1 MVFTEDKY
9 VFPPFKDGVKGGN
22 LEFLYQPLSH
32 DILLENPTY
41 QRNKEAPKRWT
52 QFCKIA
58 P

>member
-1 MVFTEDKY
+1 MVFTEYNY
-9 VFPPFKDGVKGGN
+9 VFPPFKNGVKGGN

-32 DILLENPTY
+32 DILENPTY
-41 QRNKEAPKRWT
+41 QRNKDAQRRWT